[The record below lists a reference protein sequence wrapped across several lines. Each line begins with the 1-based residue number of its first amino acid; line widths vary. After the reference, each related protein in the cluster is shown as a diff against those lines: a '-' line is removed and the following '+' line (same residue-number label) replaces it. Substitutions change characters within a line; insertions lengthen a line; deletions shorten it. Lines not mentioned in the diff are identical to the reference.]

1 MPTAVP
7 MTVSAIG
14 RVAQRELGASSA
26 PTRLPT
32 NIIRVIIEAAR
43 ALLRV
48 NTQTLRKP
56 GVKNIFT
63 AALFVVD
70 VYYWGVQVVLRSPI
84 VIAGICTQ
92 SLIYSQALSTISNYS
107 LYRALSDGRMNPL
120 IVIAAGLFVD
130 CFVKSPPAHRS
141 R

>member
-14 RVAQRELGASSA
+14 RVAQVELGASSA

-70 VYYWGVQVVLRSPI
+70 VYYWCVQVVLRSHI
-84 VIAGICTQ
+84 VIAGVYIQ
-92 SLIYSQALSTISNYS
+92 LLIYVQALTTISNYS
-107 LYRALSDGRMNPL
+107 L
-120 IVIAAGLFVD
+120 
-130 CFVKSPPAHRS
+130 
-141 R
+141 